1 MGYIKASDILPREV
15 IEVIQS
21 YIDGEYIYIPKL
33 ESNKKSWGENTNTKK
48 EIRNRNN
55 QIYFENKSG
64 KSVKELSEKYYLSEK
79 SIQRIITEL
88 RKKEKIQAGS

>member
-21 YIDGEYIYIPKL
+21 YIDGEYIYIPRL
-33 ESNKKSWGENTNTKK
+33 ESNKRNWGENTNTKR
-48 EIRNRNN
+48 EIKNRNN
-55 QIYFENKSG
+55 QIYFDNKSG

-79 SIQRIITEL
+79 SIQRIIADL
-88 RKKEKIQAGS
+88 KNKEKIQSKS